1 MSKPVPATYRTTNWR
16 AYNAALKQ
24 RGSLLIWFD
33 REMEWLAAPSG
44 RRGRPA
50 TFSDAAIQACLML
63 KALFGLPLR
72 QTTGL
77 VASLLKLAK
86 LDWPVPDFS
95 TLCRRS
101 SDLTVTIPY
110 RSSQGALHLLIDS
123 TGIKAM
129 GEGEWSCRKHGAS
142 RPRQWAKVHLG
153 IDAETLE
160 IRAIEVTG
168 SRVGDGPMLPKLLEQ
183 IPADEILG
191 TVTADG
197 AYDTRTCHAAI
208 AARQATAVI
217 PTRRNGRRRTGDHTG
232 SPGPQR
238 HPASQPPL
246 RPGDLAQLERV
257 PPTKSHRGED
267 AVHEALGRAAL
278 SPNHPPPDRRASD
291 PRRPSQPLH
300 RARNA
305 RDGARG
311 IELNGIRDSSASG
324 RVLQQSR
331 PTVDRRSGTLCRKM
345 AP

>member
-1 MSKPVPATYRTTNWR
+1 
-16 AYNAALKQ
+16 
-24 RGSLLIWFD
+24 
-33 REMEWLAAPSG
+33 MEWTAAPSG

-95 TLCRRS
+95 TLCRRQK
-101 SDLTVTIPY
+101 DLTVTIPY

-160 IRAIEVTG
+160 IRAIEGEQASATGPSEPANG

-197 AYDTRTCHAAI
+197 AYDTRTCHSAV
-208 AARQATAVI
+208 AAREATAVI
-217 PTRRNGRRRTGDHTG
+217 PTRRNGRPWKEITPGAQARNDILRASRRLSRAIWRNWSGYHRRSLIEAKMRCLKLLG
-232 SPGPQR
+232 
-238 HPASQPPL
+238 
-246 RPGDLAQLERV
+246 ERLMART
-257 PPTKSHRGED
+257 PDRQTAE
-267 AVHEALGRAAL
+267 LQIRAAL
-278 SPNHPPPDRRASD
+278 LNHFTALGTP
-291 PRRPSQPLH
+291 
-300 RARNA
+300 
-305 RDGARG
+305 
-311 IELNGIRDSSASG
+311 ETV
-324 RVLQQSR
+324 RV
-331 PTVDRRSGTLCRKM
+331 
-345 AP
+345 A